1 MTLSDQLSDLAKRAK
16 EVENRVAAAKQK
28 TKADLEADV
37 AEARQSAQAR
47 DDALRAR
54 AKESKE
60 RISAWSDGVQESWH
74 DHLVAVRKAADDR
87 RAAHD
92 LKSKQ
97 RAAERADEDAAFTID
112 YAYAAMEE
120 AQYAAL
126 DADLARKE
134 VEDLEHT

>member
-16 EVENRVAAAKQK
+16 EVEDRVASAEQK

-37 AEARQSAQAR
+37 KEARESAQAR
-47 DDALRAR
+47 ADALRAR
-54 AKESKE
+54 AKESKG
-60 RISAWSDGVQESWH
+60 RISAWSGGVQESWH
-74 DHLVAVRKAADDR
+74 DHLVAVRKGADDR

-97 RAAERADEDAAFTID
+97 RAADRADEDAAFAID
-112 YAYAAMEE
+112 YAYAAIEE

-134 VEDLEHT
+134 VEDLEPT